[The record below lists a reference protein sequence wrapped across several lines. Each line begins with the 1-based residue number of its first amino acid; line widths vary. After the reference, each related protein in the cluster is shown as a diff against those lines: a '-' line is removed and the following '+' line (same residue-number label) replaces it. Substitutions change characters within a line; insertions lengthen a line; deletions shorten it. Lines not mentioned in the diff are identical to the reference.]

1 MIEDSLY
8 ALQSKSR
15 WRARA
20 EIRELADHLAE
31 RPAFGGCTSEDLVE
45 MVRIATPVTIPAH
58 WAFVQQGSPAHALYV
73 LVSGDA
79 RVFRHR
85 REIAEVHS
93 GDLVGELALLQKTL
107 RTATV
112 ASANPMKALRVDYAG
127 LDDVL
132 ARRPQLRDAIHDI
145 AREHAAA

>member
-8 ALQSKSR
+8 ALQTKAR
-15 WRARA
+15 WRARD
-20 EIRELADHLAE
+20 EIRELAEHLAA
-31 RPAFGGCTSEDLVE
+31 RPAFDGCTSADLVDL
-45 MVRIATPVTIPAH
+45 VRIATPVTIPAH
-58 WAFVQQGSPAHALYV
+58 WAFVQEGSPAHALYV
-73 LVSGDA
+73 LMSGDA

-93 GDLVGELALLQKTL
+93 GDLVGELALLQRTL

-112 ASANPMKALRVDYAG
+112 ASSNPMKALRIDYAG

-132 ARRPQLRDAIHDI
+132 VRRPHLRDAIHDV
-145 AREHAAA
+145 ARMHAAA